1 MPIKLCQNC
10 GLKVFVEEGQPIPVP
25 FLCARCQAAMRAA
38 QTQHERAPTLTMQN
52 RPRPVAIAPQQAA
65 PVAPPADGKSQLSCP
80 ACSASFSVRLPEQPA
95 RGKCP
100 KCFQSLLVYP
110 DGIVVVAKTS
120 SSGSGIHPPVAGASP
135 SASRPNLQP
144 VAPAAPSASRP
155 NLQPVAAAPA
165 ARPQTRIVSAS
176 SLGRPTSSKPNLQP
190 VAADPAAE
198 PVTMDGPIDAP
209 DAGSPTATNP
219 AVAAS
224 EPAPE
229 GSAEAA
235 PVDAAPE
242 AAPVEAVEA
251 AAPAKGP
258 RYGRRLGAHAAE
270 AAPLPGDSSAKFFFT
285 VAAVALPIAAG
296 IALYSL
302 RGNPAVTDLLEKA
315 GTPFKQGFAVM
326 SSAQDKAPA
335 PKKKVPA
342 SKKEEAAPET
352 PKSDA
357 PKTGAPKS
365 DAPPAD
371 APKTDAPKTDAPKSE
386 TPPADAP
393 KTDAP
398 KTDAPKSETPPADAP
413 KTDAPKADAPKADA
427 PAPAPDA
434 TK

>member
-52 RPRPVAIAPQQAA
+52 RPRPVSSAPQPA
-65 PVAPPADGKSQLSCP
+65 PAPAPAAPPADGKSQLNCP

-120 SSGSGIHPPVAGASP
+120 SSGSGIRLPVAGASP

-144 VAPAAPSASRP
+144 VAPAALSASRP
-155 NLQPVAAAPA
+155 NLQPVAAAPE

-176 SLGRPTSSKPNLQP
+176 SLGRPTTSRPNLPP

-198 PVTMDGPIDAP
+198 PVTMDGPVDAP

-219 AVAAS
+219 AVAA

-229 GSAEAA
+229 A
-235 PVDAAPE
+235 PADAAPE
-242 AAPVEAVEA
+242 AAPAET

-270 AAPLPGDSSAKFFFT
+270 AAPLQGDSSAKFFFT
-285 VAAVALPIAAG
+285 VAAVALPLAAG

-302 RGNPAVTDLLEKA
+302 RGNPALTDLLEKA
-315 GTPFKQGFAVM
+315 GAPFKQGFAAM

-335 PKKKVPA
+335 PKKKEP
-342 SKKEEAAPET
+342 APET
-352 PKSDA
+352 PKTDA
-357 PKTGAPKS
+357 PKTGAPKT

-371 APKTDAPKTDAPKSE
+371 APKTEAPKSDAPKSE

-413 KTDAPKADAPKADA
+413 KTDAPKADAPA
-427 PAPAPDA
+427 PAPAPDT